1 MFLDSYSVEGEAPG
15 GWLMMVLGSGHEVPQ
30 TLSPK
35 PLWWLVSQSCFCS
48 SLNSVNGFIHRI
60 LSGSIIG
67 VTKGETLKPKLSE
80 ILGV

>member
-1 MFLDSYSVEGEAPG
+1 MFLDSNSVEGEAPG
-15 GWLMMVLGSGHEVPQ
+15 VWLMMVLGSGHAAPQ
-30 TLSPK
+30 TLNPK
-35 PLWWLVSQSCFCS
+35 PLWWLVSRSCFCS
-48 SLNSVNGFIHRI
+48 CLNAVKGVMYRI